1 MKNIPIPGK
10 WEYKKKL
17 VSATEKFARN
27 ISWRAHHYIKR
38 HPDKF
43 GIRKDLHQDDQEER
57 KTYGFKS
64 EAKPPKVEQ
73 IQPFLED
80 VYALVKNVEFGFIND
95 KFMEE
100 LKEDNESYKAT
111 DKVIMFADKSRNL
124 YSIPRDR
131 YEKTFL
137 SSF

>member
-17 VSATEKFARN
+17 VSATETFARN
-27 ISWRAHHYIKR
+27 ISWRAHHYIRR

-43 GIRKDLHQDDQEER
+43 GTQKDFLQDDQER
-57 KTYGFKS
+57 RQTFGFKS
-64 EAKPPKVEQ
+64 EAKPPKVDQ

-80 VYALVKNVEFGFIND
+80 IYNLVKHVEFGYVID
-95 KFMEE
+95 EFMEQ
-100 LKEDNESYKAT
+100 LKEDNEAYKKT

-124 YSIPRDR
+124 YSIN
-131 YEKTFL
+131 
-137 SSF
+137 